1 MEKTELTKAL
11 TLTSTATSYLN
22 RNIYLIAT
30 KQKKNNKYGS
40 YSNSYNYFLHFKL
53 FVKNIKNQI
62 GTVIYFHRL
71 SVLL

>member
-30 KQKKNNKYGS
+30 KQKKTINMAVIQIRIIISFTLN
-40 YSNSYNYFLHFKL
+40 FLSK
-53 FVKNIKNQI
+53 
-62 GTVIYFHRL
+62 T
-71 SVLL
+71 